1 MKPGEKVIVIAED
14 DDTYAPRPP
23 ADAAPGALPSST
35 ARPPAVETMLF
46 CGWRRDIRDIIHHLD
61 RLRATS
67 ATVLRLNHAQSTV
80 KAVERR
86 DHLLTDHSSEEDAR
100 LSTGAKMQR
109 SKGAEALRAGLP
121 GSKMQR
127 PPRPRLG
134 APPGCCPH
142 VFDEMWA
149 PTNSDLL
156 ELDLEIAR
164 GK

>member
-1 MKPGEKVIVIAED
+1 MTLLLLLLLLGDARVLVVRVPAREK
-14 DDTYAPRPP
+14 RL
-23 ADAAPGALPSST
+23 DASRESSQ
-35 ARPPAVETMLF
+35 PF
-46 CGWRRDIRDIIHHLD
+46 HHLD